1 MRRKIWI
8 GILTLVMLI
17 QTGMP
22 YVGAEEAEDT
32 AIPMLTYQGTE
43 EEPVSSIQNSDAY
56 EEELQAVNAETA
68 SVATAVPASY
78 VSPYSTSVKNQNP
91 YGTCWAFAL
100 IGASEASI
108 YKQGLGTADTD
119 LSEWQLAYF
128 MSHTVTDPLGGTAG
142 DSFTAEAGGKS
153 YLNAGGNQQLA
164 TRRVANW
171 QGLTEETKAP
181 YTTVLKNSSAGLQNT
196 VAYGQDAYHLE
207 NSYWVSMKDQTLV
220 KQLIQEYGA
229 CGSSYCSANE
239 YYSTGTQLSFGTSE
253 AVAVYCPDTVK
264 TNHAITIIGWDD
276 SYSRENFGEHKPEG
290 DGAWYCKNSWGSTWS
305 KDGYFWISYEDTALL
320 NSNAYFYEYGSA
332 DNYDHNYQYDG
343 GVVNY
348 EYGSYWE
355 YQANRYVATSTQSLK
370 AVGFYTVDS
379 LYQCT
384 ILIYKNCTSD
394 NPSSGTLML
403 TQQADQTYAG
413 FHTVV
418 LDKPI
423 ILGKGESFSV
433 VIKQLTSSGETGRI
447 PVDVSTSGSWY
458 ENVSVSEAGQSFI
471 SPNGTGWM
479 DISADGGNEN
489 CRIKAYTDDVIIQVS
504 GVTLNKTGATL
515 MKNETLTLK
524 ATVTPSNATNKAVT
538 WKSSNTKIAVV
549 SSSGRVTAKSP
560 GTVTITCTAKDG
572 SGQKA
577 TCKIT
582 VREYTEIE
590 EYVSRL
596 YTGAL
601 GREAEPAGMQ
611 YWVQEIQSKRRTPVQ
626 VAECFFFVPEFTD
639 KNLNN
644 TEFVKVLYRAFMGRE
659 YDKQG
664 LDYWV
669 ARLNRGDSRKMI
681 VKTFAGCEEF
691 QKIIRSFGL

>member
-1 MRRKIWI
+1 MRKQIWT
-8 GILTLVMLI
+8 GALVLVLLL
-17 QTGMP
+17 QSGMP
-22 YVGAEEAEDT
+22 YVQAEETESST
-32 AIPMLTYQGTE
+32 LPILTYQGTG
-43 EEPVSSIQNSDAY
+43 EEPVSSIQEAGDEY
-56 EEELQAVNAETA
+56 ECATLSAETA
-68 SVATAVPASY
+68 VPTSY
-78 VSPYSTSVKNQNP
+78 VSPYITSVKNQNP
-91 YGTCWAFAL
+91 YGACWAFSF

-128 MSHTVTDPLGGTAG
+128 LSHTVTDPMGGTAG
-142 DSFTAEAGGKS
+142 DSFTAEAGGTS
-153 YLNAGGNQQLA
+153 YLNSGGNQQLA

-171 QGLTEETKAP
+171 QGLTEETRAP
-181 YTTVLKNSSAGLQNT
+181 YTTVLKNPNATLPNT

-207 NSYWVSMKDQTLV
+207 NSYWVSMKDRTIV

-229 CGSSYCSANE
+229 CGSSYYSADE
-239 YYSTGTQLSFGTSE
+239 YYSTGTQESFGTSE
-253 AVAVYCPDTVK
+253 PVAVYCPHENS
-264 TNHAITIIGWDD
+264 TNHAITIVGWDD
-276 SYSRENFGEHKPEG
+276 TYSRENFGEHKPDS
-290 DGAWYCKNSWGSTWS
+290 DGAWYCKNSWGSNWS
-305 KDGYFWISYEDTALL
+305 KDGYFWISYEDTPLL
-320 NSNAYFYEYGSA
+320 NSNAYFYEYGSD

-348 EYGSYWE
+348 EYRSFWG
-355 YQANRYVATSTQSLK
+355 YQANRYVTTSSQSLK
-370 AVGFYTVDS
+370 AVGFYTADA

-384 ILIYKNCTSD
+384 ILIYKNCTAD

-403 TQQADQTYAG
+403 TQKADQTYAG

-447 PVDVSTSGSWY
+447 PVDVSTAGSWY
-458 ENVSVSEAGQSFI
+458 ENVSVSEDGQSFV

-479 DISADGGNEN
+479 DISAGGGNEN
-489 CRIKAYTDDVIIQVS
+489 CRIKAYTDDVVIKVS
-504 GVTLNKTGATL
+504 KVTLNKTGATL
-515 MKNETLTLK
+515 MKNETLALK
-524 ATVTPSNATNKAVT
+524 ATVTPSNAANKAVT
-538 WKSSNTKIAVV
+538 WKSSNTKIATV
-549 SSSGRVTAKSP
+549 SSSGKVTAKSP

-582 VREYTEIE
+582 VRKYTKTE

-596 YTGAL
+596 YTEAL
-601 GREAEPAGMQ
+601 GREAEPAGMK
-611 YWVQEIQSKRRTPVQ
+611 YWVQEIRSKRRTPVQ

-639 KNLNN
+639 KKLNN

-659 YDKQG
+659 YDKPG

-669 ARLNRGDSRKMI
+669 ARLDKGESRKTI

-691 QKIIRSFGL
+691 QKIIRGFGL